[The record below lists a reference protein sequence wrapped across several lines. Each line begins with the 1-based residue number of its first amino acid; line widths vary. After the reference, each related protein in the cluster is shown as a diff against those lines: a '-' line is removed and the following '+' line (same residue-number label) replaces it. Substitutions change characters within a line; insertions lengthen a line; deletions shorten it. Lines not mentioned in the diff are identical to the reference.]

1 MRHLQKSIFH
11 ALYNMESHEG
21 EKDNMIEL
29 SGPREASDMF
39 AQDGMNEERLT
50 FNIKVSKEGDASR
63 KETREK

>member
-1 MRHLQKSIFH
+1 
-11 ALYNMESHEG
+11 MESPEG